1 MKATS
6 VIKSGL
12 ILLLISSLLI
22 LNTVG
27 QAKREEKPQP
37 SNLKVLP
44 KDISEEELIKTM
56 RNFSA
61 SLGVKCGTCH
71 VGTPTADGKMDF
83 DFASDAKPEKSTARE
98 MMRMVKAINT
108 KYIDKMDGDNM
119 EHITC
124 VTCHRGSL
132 RPMVS
137 VDSLPGRQQH

>member
-22 LNTVG
+22 LTTGG
-27 QAKREEKPQP
+27 QTKREENPQP

-61 SLGVKCGTCH
+61 SLGVKCGACH

-83 DFASDAKPEKSTARE
+83 DFASDAKPAKSTARE

-108 KYIDKMDGDNM
+108 KYIDKMEDDKL

-124 VTCHRGSL
+124 VTCHRGNL
-132 RPMVS
+132 KPMVN